1 MWHLLSLC
9 SAHRLSQIH
18 NNVSYQIHKFLD
30 THTRTHTYA
39 YIYKYKYSKY
49 RQPHFASH
57 GTKAEPCWMKY
68 PAAKLSG
75 YPAASRNSW
84 AVSKV
89 LKACGDL
96 RRSAARPMD
105 GWVIQWY
112 QVITPKNQD
121 IWSHFGGL
129 KRRICIY
136 IYIGIE
142 KHRNV
147 WNRSEWCD
155 GLLCPMWWPINL

>member
-1 MWHLLSLC
+1 MWHLFSLC
-9 SAHRLSQIH
+9 STHRFSQIH

-30 THTRTHTYA
+30 IHTH
-39 YIYKYKYSKY
+39 ICMIIYSKY

-89 LKACGDL
+89 LKAYGWL
-96 RRSAARPMD
+96 SHPMVPSD
-105 GWVIQWY
+105 HP
-112 QVITPKNQD
+112 PKPGHLK
-121 IWSHFGGL
+121 SFVGGL

-136 IYIGIE
+136 IYINIGIE
-142 KHRNV
+142 KPRNV
-147 WNRSEWCD
+147 WNHSEWCD
-155 GLLCPMWWPINL
+155 GFLCPMWWKINL